1 MKLLVAGGAGY
12 LGSVLIPRLLDRGYD
27 VDVVELFWFGNH
39 LPNQVGILNKD
50 IFHLS
55 VEDLKPYDQVIFLA
69 GLSNDPMAEY
79 SPSKNFVLNAAAPAY
94 LGYIAKIAKVKRYIY
109 ASSCSVYGYTEN
121 ELYDETRP
129 VGSSYPYGI
138 SKLQG
143 EQAALQ
149 LTNDEF
155 SVICLR
161 KGTISGY
168 SPRMRLDLIVN
179 TMFKTAL
186 RDGVITVN
194 NPSIWRPIL
203 SIEDAATAYIRAVE
217 ANAKISGVFNL
228 ASGNYTVG
236 EVADVVRSRIE
247 DRLDV
252 RINLNIRHVQDFRN
266 YKVSVD
272 KAANVLSFHPTGD
285 VKSIVDNLIEN
296 VSKFQDWDNPLY
308 SNILT
313 FKELDTKV
321 EVPAMVV
328 CTMNIAVIGA
338 NGQLGSDVVSA
349 FAESQDTVDSMTH
362 AEIEIGKLESV
373 RTRLEKSRPAIVVN
387 TAAMHHVE
395 NCERDP
401 EQAYSINATGVR
413 NLALVTR
420 DLGVPLIHVSTDYVF
435 DGKKNAPYVEDD
447 APLPLNV
454 YGNSKLAGEYHAR
467 TINPRHF
474 VLRTSAL
481 YGKHP
486 CRAKGG
492 RNFVDLMLELART
505 RDRVRV
511 VNDEFVSPTPTID
524 LAREIVCLSR
534 TDAYGLY
541 HASSENSCSWYE
553 FAEEIFSLAGVDV
566 KLEAAAPG
574 EFPAK
579 APRPRYSVLE
589 NRELKSIGLN
599 LFTSWKV
606 GLQRYLLESGIAAPA
621 AR

>member
-1 MKLLVAGGAGY
+1 MMKLLVAGGAGY

-55 VEDLKPYDQVIFLA
+55 AEDLRPYDQVMFLA

-186 RDGVITVN
+186 RNGVVTVN

-236 EVADVVRSRIE
+236 EVADVVRRRIE
-247 DRLDV
+247 ERMDV
-252 RINLNIRHVQDFRN
+252 RINLSIKHVQDFRN
-266 YKVSVD
+266 YKVSID

-296 VSKFQDWDNPLY
+296 MSRFQDWDNPLY

-313 FKELDTKV
+313 FKALDERI
-321 EVPAMVV
+321 EVPAMV
-328 CTMNIAVIGA
+328 
-338 NGQLGSDVVSA
+338 
-349 FAESQDTVDSMTH
+349 
-362 AEIEIGKLESV
+362 
-373 RTRLEKSRPAIVVN
+373 
-387 TAAMHHVE
+387 
-395 NCERDP
+395 
-401 EQAYSINATGVR
+401 GV
-413 NLALVTR
+413 
-420 DLGVPLIHVSTDYVF
+420 
-435 DGKKNAPYVEDD
+435 
-447 APLPLNV
+447 
-454 YGNSKLAGEYHAR
+454 
-467 TINPRHF
+467 
-474 VLRTSAL
+474 
-481 YGKHP
+481 
-486 CRAKGG
+486 
-492 RNFVDLMLELART
+492 
-505 RDRVRV
+505 
-511 VNDEFVSPTPTID
+511 
-524 LAREIVCLSR
+524 
-534 TDAYGLY
+534 
-541 HASSENSCSWYE
+541 
-553 FAEEIFSLAGVDV
+553 
-566 KLEAAAPG
+566 
-574 EFPAK
+574 
-579 APRPRYSVLE
+579 
-589 NRELKSIGLN
+589 
-599 LFTSWKV
+599 
-606 GLQRYLLESGIAAPA
+606 Q
-621 AR
+621 